1 MHDYHDHNHGH
12 THADGSAHTHA
23 HTHEHGHGH
32 KHTGTVA
39 GEQEEVKALLGYML
53 SHNEHHAEELI
64 GISDRLRD
72 LDMETVAETM
82 DQAISH
88 YNKGNAL
95 VEKALLAMGE

>member
-1 MHDYHDHNHGH
+1 MHDYHDHHSHGH
-12 THADGSAHTHA
+12 TH
-23 HTHEHGHGH
+23 GHGH
-32 KHTGTVA
+32 VHDHSHSGTAA

-72 LDMETVAETM
+72 LDMEVAAEIM

-88 YNKGNAL
+88 YNNGNAL